1 MLSRFIAFSM
11 IKVHGYCSCNIF
23 DDLFKCLQFLKVS
36 RHAIFKFPFHL
47 QEILEKNKKYTVF
60 LWKIMA
66 KVFLNHLFLL
76 FNSRI
81 IVDFIFANSPY
92 PKKLVEFYFAKMS
105 SVKIQWYLGKR
116 VQCILFL
123 KCIDTPD

>member
-1 MLSRFIAFSM
+1 M

-23 DDLFKCLQFLKVS
+23 DDLFKCLRFLKVS
-36 RHAIFKFPFHL
+36 RHAIFKFPSHL
-47 QEILEKNKKYTVF
+47 QEILEKKY
-60 LWKIMA
+60 
-66 KVFLNHLFLL
+66 KVHCFSLKDHGQSFFLNHLFLL

-105 SVKIQWYLGKR
+105 SVKIQ
-116 VQCILFL
+116 
-123 KCIDTPD
+123 